1 MAKKR
6 VYSFDSF
13 NDKVEEGY
21 ENPGFIVN
29 EFEEESE
36 QNIDELG
43 EGENLTDTP
52 TPIEEEPL
60 EIEPVEEVPVENI
73 DFGGS
78 EHISPEDIKLK
89 TKFISDQFNSYKNLV
104 NNMDNVKLD
113 KTTIDKLIKIYNVIQ
128 GI

>member
-6 VYSFDSF
+6 VYNFDSF

-43 EGENLTDTP
+43 EGENLTEEE
-52 TPIEEEPL
+52 PIEEAPREV
-60 EIEPVEEVPVENI
+60 EPVAEVPAENI

-78 EHISPEDIKLK
+78 EHITPEAIKLK
-89 TKFISDQFNSYKNLV
+89 LYYTALK
-104 NNMDNVKLD
+104 
-113 KTTIDKLIKIYNVIQ
+113 
-128 GI
+128 